1 MKFALMKSK
10 NDEVKG
16 DYPCYIRF
24 KVESEEDFL
33 AAYAVANYPIKRI
46 ARFYSET
53 DRPKLAGALL
63 AMGKNCFFDVLKR
76 EGKLRGVSFPLKPF
90 SG

>member
-10 NDEVKG
+10 NDEVTG

-33 AAYAVANYPIKRI
+33 AAYAVANFPIKTI
-46 ARFYSET
+46 ARFYSES
-53 DRPKLAGALL
+53 DRPQLAEALL
-63 AMGKNCFFDVLKR
+63 SMGKKCFFDVLKR
-76 EGKLRGVSFPLKPF
+76 EAKVRNVRLPLKPMKA
-90 SG
+90 